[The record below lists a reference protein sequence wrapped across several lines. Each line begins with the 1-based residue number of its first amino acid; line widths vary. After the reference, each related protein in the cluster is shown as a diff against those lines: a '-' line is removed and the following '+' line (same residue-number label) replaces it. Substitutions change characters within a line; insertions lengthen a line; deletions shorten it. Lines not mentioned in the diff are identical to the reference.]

1 VKWTLDD
8 SKLVYGVGRK
18 DLHFLDISPE
28 GDLCLVLDGHRITL
42 DQVIQRAS
50 AVIRDKGHGRAS
62 SFTLRVPQ
70 LISAQRDKVLT
81 AFGQAMKQQRY
92 RGAFHAFYPLKA
104 NPANYVVREVLA
116 ANPAYGLEVGTKW
129 ELSLALNELLDDK
142 PRLIMCNGVKDGEY
156 VETIRQA
163 IRDGH
168 QTCISIE
175 APAEVKMVLER
186 LPRDKLQLALRVKP
200 YVAIESHWSQAAGRH
215 GKFGLGIHDLL
226 EVLELLRA
234 NHAEASVVAV
244 NAHPGSQVLGG
255 VSAFAEFLGR
265 IYLYL
270 REVGFS
276 NVNAVDVGG
285 GLPIDYDGHLE
296 SHAVEDYARAIVKAF
311 IDVAGKEHPH
321 PNILSEAGRVVAA
334 LHALL
339 VIRILELRRV
349 FPTPLPSEEESS
361 KLFRQVGI
369 GFEHG
374 DDPVPVLEAWQRW
387 RDVAPAHEDVDDLLR
402 YERDSGVLKLQ
413 LRRKLVHSR
422 GYEDHLSNPL
432 AQDLLRPEYI
442 LVGDFSV
449 FSGAID
455 HVLVDQYF
463 PILPISHLR
472 QTPATLV
479 RLADI
484 TCDSDG
490 EISAYSPPINRKRLF
505 TQDNFPLTTTRRRQW
520 LGFPIG
526 DLNHI
531 VDSYVVIALVGAYQ
545 DAIRMDPRLVG
556 TLPNV
561 ELRVSNG
568 GDWITQWLEPGPAP
582 QEAR

>member
-28 GDLCLVLDGHRITL
+28 GDLCLVLDSHRITL
-42 DQVIQRAS
+42 AQVIQRAS
-50 AVIRDKGHGRAS
+50 AVIREKGHTRAS

-81 AFGQAMKQQRY
+81 AFSRAMKQQHY
-92 RGAFHAFYPLKA
+92 RGAFRALYPLKA
-104 NPANYVVREVLA
+104 NPAHHVVREVLT
-116 ANPAYGLEVGTKW
+116 ANPGYGLEVGTKW

-142 PRLIMCNGVKDGEY
+142 PRLIMCNGVKDDEY
-156 VETIRQA
+156 VESIRQA
-163 IRDGH
+163 IRDGY

-186 LPRDKLQLALRVKP
+186 LPRDKLRLALRVKP
-200 YVAIESHWSQAAGRH
+200 YVAVEGHWSQAAGRH
-215 GKFGLGIHDLL
+215 GKFGLAIHDLL
-226 EVLELLRA
+226 EVLELVKA
-234 NHAEASVVAV
+234 NHAESSVVAV
-244 NAHPGSQVLGG
+244 HAHPGSQVLGG
-255 VSAFAEFLGR
+255 ISAFAEFLVR
-265 IYLYL
+265 IYVYL
-270 REVGFS
+270 REARFS

-296 SHAVEDYARAIVKAF
+296 SHAVENYTRAIVKAF
-311 IDVAGKEHPH
+311 VDVAAKEHPH
-321 PNILSEAGRVVAA
+321 PDILSEAGRAVAA

-339 VIRILELRRV
+339 VVRILEQRRV
-349 FPTPLPSEEESS
+349 FPTPPPSEEESS

-369 GFEHG
+369 AFEHH
-374 DDPVPVLEAWQRW
+374 DDPVAVLEAWQRW
-387 RDVAPAHEDVDDLLR
+387 LDVAPAHKDVDDLLR
-402 YERDSGVLKLQ
+402 YERHSGVLKLQ
-413 LRRKLVHSR
+413 LRRELVHSR
-422 GYEDHLSNPL
+422 DYEDHLNDPL

-455 HVLVDQYF
+455 HVLADQYF
-463 PILPISHLR
+463 PILPISHLH

-505 TQDNFPLTTTRRRQW
+505 TQDSFPLTTTRRREW

-526 DLNHI
+526 DLDSI
-531 VDSYVVIALVGAYQ
+531 VGSYVVIALVGAYQ

-556 TLPNV
+556 ALPNV
-561 ELRVSNG
+561 ELRVNDEA
-568 GDWITQWLEPGPAP
+568 DWVTRWLELGPEP
-582 QEAR
+582 HEPR